1 MKHTTGSLPEPHS
14 DVPSRGQD
22 GQQPQMT
29 MDMVRDV
36 LRERG
41 YAMVSR
47 FGHIHATK
55 DGDEWHLC
63 LIADSTALT
72 PAQLLALLDDAL
84 ANSLDNERRWSRIP
98 VQR

>member
-1 MKHTTGSLPEPHS
+1 MKQTTGSLPQPHS
-14 DVPSRGQD
+14 TGPSRSQD

-47 FGHIHATK
+47 FEHVHATK
-55 DGDEWHLC
+55 NGDEWHLC
-63 LIADSTALT
+63 LMAESAALT

-84 ANSLDNERRWSRIP
+84 ANSLAH
-98 VQR
+98 

>member
-1 MKHTTGSLPEPHS
+1 MEGKAMMHTTGSLPQSHS
-14 DVPSRGQD
+14 EVPSRSQH

-41 YAMVSR
+41 YTMVSR
-47 FGHIHATK
+47 FEHVHATK

-63 LIADSTALT
+63 LMADSAALS

-84 ANSLDNERRWSRIP
+84 ANSLAH
-98 VQR
+98 

>member
-1 MKHTTGSLPEPHS
+1 MEGTTMKQTTGSLPQPHNT
-14 DVPSRGQD
+14 VPSPSQY

-47 FGHIHATK
+47 FEHIHATK
-55 DGDEWHLC
+55 DGGEWHLC
-63 LIADSTALT
+63 LMADSAALT
-72 PAQLLALLDDAL
+72 RAQLLALLDDAL
-84 ANSLDNERRWSRIP
+84 ANSLAH
-98 VQR
+98 

>member
-1 MKHTTGSLPEPHS
+1 MKQTTGSLPQPDS
-14 DVPSRGQD
+14 DVPSRSQD

-29 MDMVRDV
+29 VDMVRDV

-47 FGHIHATK
+47 FEHVHASK

-63 LIADSTALT
+63 LMAESAALS

-84 ANSLDNERRWSRIP
+84 ANSLAH
-98 VQR
+98 

>member
-1 MKHTTGSLPEPHS
+1 MEETTMKQTAGSLPQPHS
-14 DVPSRGQD
+14 DVPLRSQD

-29 MDMVRDV
+29 VEMVRDV

-47 FGHIHATK
+47 FGHVHAAK

-63 LIADSTALT
+63 LIADSAALSR
-72 PAQLLALLDDAL
+72 AQLLALLDDAL
-84 ANSLDNERRWSRIP
+84 ANSLAH
-98 VQR
+98 